1 MKPRPHQEDAV
12 VSTIQKLK
20 EHGSSLIVMPT
31 GTGKTF
37 VFSELIKR
45 TPGRAMVVAHREELI
60 YQAAKTIERVCGDRP
75 SIEMAELK
83 SRESVGFGLFANN
96 VVVASVQT
104 LNAKSRTGYRMDKFN
119 PNEFSLLIIDEAHH
133 SVASSYLRVVEHFK
147 KNPNIKICGVSATPD
162 RADKLALGQ
171 VFNSIGYQY
180 EIHQAIEDGWLVPI
194 ISNQVVVESLNFDHV
209 RKTAGD
215 LNQGDL
221 AKVVELESSLHGVAT
236 PVVELAGDRK
246 ALIFATSVSQATD
259 LSSIIT
265 RHGKKAAIVHGK
277 TSKDQRRELIRRYL
291 DGEYQF
297 LCNVGIAT
305 EGFDDPTI
313 GVVAI
318 ARPTLSRA
326 LYAQM
331 AGRGTLPLPGVV
343 DSPCSAQARREAI
356 AASSKPSVEII
367 DFVGNSTKH
376 KLVSSA
382 DILGG
387 KYRSQVVERAK
398 KMSKYFNQPVDLI
411 SLMERASKIQDEEDQ
426 KIATRVTATAEML
439 NVTAKAKYRQSKG
452 DPFNVLNISPERV
465 NRPTSK
471 VLSERQRG
479 MLRKNGVD
487 TTTLTEHQQTVLHNE
502 MIRRYKANLCTFK
515 QAKILKRYGYNT
527 NVSFNQASQLI
538 TRIANNGWKR
548 PG

>member
-1 MKPRPHQEDAV
+1 M
-12 VSTIQKLK
+12 
-20 EHGSSLIVMPT
+20 
-31 GTGKTF
+31 
-37 VFSELIKR
+37 
-45 TPGRAMVVAHREELI
+45 
-60 YQAAKTIERVCGDRP
+60 
-75 SIEMAELK
+75 
-83 SRESVGFGLFANN
+83 
-96 VVVASVQT
+96 
-104 LNAKSRTGYRMDKFN
+104 
-119 PNEFSLLIIDEAHH
+119 
-133 SVASSYLRVVEHFK
+133 
-147 KNPNIKICGVSATPD
+147 
-162 RADKLALGQ
+162 
-171 VFNSIGYQY
+171 
-180 EIHQAIEDGWLVPI
+180 
-194 ISNQVVVESLNFDHV
+194 
-209 RKTAGD
+209 
-215 LNQGDL
+215 
-221 AKVVELESSLHGVAT
+221 
-236 PVVELAGDRK
+236 
-246 ALIFATSVSQATD
+246 
-259 LSSIIT
+259 
-265 RHGKKAAIVHGK
+265 
-277 TSKDQRRELIRRYL
+277 
-291 DGEYQF
+291 
-297 LCNVGIAT
+297 
-305 EGFDDPTI
+305 
-313 GVVAI
+313 
-318 ARPTLSRA
+318 
-326 LYAQM
+326 
-331 AGRGTLPLPGVV
+331 
-343 DSPCSAQARREAI
+343 